1 MSIHIGI
8 IPDGNRRWCKRN
20 NKNRFE
26 YATMAQHMICKFF
39 EEYKESTLP
48 YPIGELSMYILS
60 KDNIEKRDK
69 STLDLVDK
77 TMDII
82 GILFSSPFLQDKI
95 NLDIIG
101 DTTILPLILQE
112 KIQKCVAFSNGPLP
126 IHLAIGYD
134 PVKDT
139 MDFLEKGF
147 HSRTQMDL
155 VIRSG
160 GQLRS
165 SGFFPLQ
172 TLYSEWVYF
181 DELWPDMTKKHIE
194 SALETFSNR
203 QRNFGK

>member
-8 IPDGNRRWCKRN
+8 IPDGNRRWCKQN

-26 YATMAQHMICKFF
+26 YATMTQHMICQFF
-39 EEYKESTLP
+39 EEYKESTIP
-48 YPIGELSMYILS
+48 YQIGELSMYILS

-82 GILFSSPFLQDKI
+82 GILFSSPFFQDKI

-101 DTTILPLILQE
+101 DTTIIPLILQE
-112 KIQKCVAFSNGPLP
+112 KIQKCVAFSTGPFP

-147 HSRTQMDL
+147 HSRTQIDL

-172 TLYSEWVYF
+172 TLYSEWIYF
-181 DELWPDMTKKHIE
+181 DELWPDMTIKHIE
-194 SALETFSNR
+194 SALDTFSNR